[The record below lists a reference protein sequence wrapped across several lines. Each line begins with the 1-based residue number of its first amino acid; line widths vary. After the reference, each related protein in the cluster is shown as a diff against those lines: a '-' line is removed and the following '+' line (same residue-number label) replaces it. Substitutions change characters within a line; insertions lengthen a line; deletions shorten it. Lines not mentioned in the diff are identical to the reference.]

1 MATAATTEAGT
12 ILIVAVT
19 IIILVTLVE
28 NGYHRRMSTSET
40 TWSQRALAEL
50 RAAGHRRGLARGR
63 VIDFLEAQDCCV
75 GAQEIHRQLS
85 SRGEQVGLASVYR
98 VLDVLVAKR
107 LVQRV
112 DLGDGVTRY
121 EPVGGSVDHHHHIV
135 CDDCGRI
142 EPFADQRLERVL
154 RDVEKSSGY
163 AVAGHDIVLRGA
175 CSACLSRRL

>member
-1 MATAATTEAGT
+1 M
-12 ILIVAVT
+12 
-19 IIILVTLVE
+19 ILVTFVE
-28 NGYHRRMSTSET
+28 NGYHLPVSKTET

-50 RAAGHRRGLARGR
+50 RAAGYRRGLARAR
-63 VIDFLEAQDCCV
+63 VIDFLDAQDCCV
-75 GAQEIHRQLS
+75 GAQELHRELV

-98 VLDVLVAKR
+98 VLDVLAEKR

-112 DLGDGVTRY
+112 DLGDGVTRF
-121 EPVGGSVDHHHHIV
+121 EPIRDAVEHHHHIV

-154 RDVEKSSGY
+154 RDVEERSGY

-175 CSACLSRRL
+175 CSACR

>member
-1 MATAATTEAGT
+1 M
-12 ILIVAVT
+12 
-19 IIILVTLVE
+19 ILVTFVE
-28 NGYHRRMSTSET
+28 NRYHLRMGKTEAA
-40 TWSQRALAEL
+40 WSQRALDEL
-50 RAAGHRRGLARGR
+50 RAAGYRRGLARMR
-63 VIDFLEAQDCCV
+63 VIDFLDAQDCCV
-75 GAQEIHRQLS
+75 GAQELHRELV

-98 VLDVLVAKR
+98 VLDVLAEKR

-112 DLGDGVTRY
+112 DLGDGVTRF
-121 EPVGGSVDHHHHIV
+121 EAIRDAVEHHHHIV

-175 CSACLSRRL
+175 CSACR